1 MISNLQATDRP
12 WLSMEPADS
21 NQRHPISMSISI
33 NSIREA
39 YRPLFRQR
47 QAEVQFDI
55 DWDGKRI
62 LIEKTSRFYA
72 KRLLDKTEIVD
83 IIITSSVVIEKLS
96 TLEDC
101 QWTTM
106 ELYEGLYNGI
116 GYYENSFRIDLGK
129 VLDNEGDR
137 NPGFKEDQ
145 NEKFPAAFKAID
157 GHYVRS
163 EAEQTIDNFL
173 FRNGIIHAYEKRL
186 PGDKSCYCD
195 FYIPPRNEIDQP
207 IYIEYWGVDNDETY
221 LEKKKTKLEIYKRE
235 GLQLIEITKN
245 ELENLKAFLTEKLN
259 LFHFHFA

>member
-1 MISNLQATDRP
+1 
-12 WLSMEPADS
+12 
-21 NQRHPISMSISI
+21 MSISI

-39 YRPLFRQR
+39 NRPLFRQR
-47 QAEVQFDI
+47 QAEIQFDI

-62 LIEKTSRFYA
+62 LIEKISRFYA

-83 IIITSSVVIEKLS
+83 IIITSFVVIEKMSNLG
-96 TLEDC
+96 EC
-101 QWTTM
+101 QWTAI
-106 ELYEGLYNGI
+106 ELYEGLYNSI
-116 GYYENSFRIDLGK
+116 GYYENSFHIDLGK
-129 VLDNEGDR
+129 VLDSERDR
-137 NPGFKEDQ
+137 HRGLKDEL

-195 FYIPPRNEIDQP
+195 FYIPPRNELDQP
-207 IYIEYWGVDNDETY
+207 IYIEYWGVENDETY
-221 LEKKKTKLEIYKRE
+221 LETMKTKLEIYRRE

-245 ELENLKAFLTEKLN
+245 ELENLKTYLIEKLN
-259 LFHFHFA
+259 MFHFQFA